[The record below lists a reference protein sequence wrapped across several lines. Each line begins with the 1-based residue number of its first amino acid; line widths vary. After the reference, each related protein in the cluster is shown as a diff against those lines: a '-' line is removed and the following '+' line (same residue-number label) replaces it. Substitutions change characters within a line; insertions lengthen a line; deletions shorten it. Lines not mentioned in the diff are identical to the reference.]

1 MPLII
6 HSIASCSAGVPRL
19 HLKRSRF
26 SLIGKSSTRM
36 VQLMDNDLKAE
47 GNSYYKA
54 GQFLKAAGE

>member
-1 MPLII
+1 
-6 HSIASCSAGVPRL
+6 VPRL
-19 HLKRSRF
+19 HLQRSSF
-26 SLIGKSSTRM
+26 SLVGKTSTQM